1 MRQHRR
7 SDPPLN
13 PFPFRSPQL
22 QPRRMQIT
30 LVVPEIV
37 WPEPDDHETLAE
49 LAVPGLAT
57 LLARSRMHRSPAQ
70 SLEAAV
76 GDAFGYGEP
85 AALAACRVHGE
96 ESGPAAGCALWLCA
110 DPVHLRLHQERLI
123 LADAATLEIDVNEA
137 QAIVDAL
144 NRHFPDAGR
153 FHFASSDR
161 WYLEL
166 AAGRELGRFEVP
178 PLSTVA
184 GRSVVRQLPETAEA
198 RWLRRLLNEAQM
210 VLHEHPV
217 NRQRDDAGRATINSL
232 WLWGA
237 GRLPTAGA
245 GPFTDVWSD
254 LALARGCGRAAGSQ
268 VRSLPDGATALL
280 AQATRGG
287 EHLVVLDGLQSCVQ
301 YEDGAAY
308 RATLL
313 ALEERWFAPLQQALA
328 SGRIRRLCLQA
339 PTAYGMLS
347 WEATHARSGG
357 CGAVARRWR
366 RPPAT
371 CSPTP

>member
-1 MRQHRR
+1 
-7 SDPPLN
+7 
-13 PFPFRSPQL
+13 
-22 QPRRMQIT
+22 MQIT

-37 WPEPDDHETLAE
+37 WPEPDDRETLAG

-57 LLARSRMHRSPAQ
+57 LLARSRMHRSPPQ
-70 SLEAAV
+70 SLEATV
-76 GDAFGYGEP
+76 GDAFALGEN
-85 AALAACRVHGE
+85 AAYAACRVHGE
-96 ESGPAAGCALWLCA
+96 ERGPAVGSAAWLCA

-137 QAIVDAL
+137 QAIVEAL

-153 FHFASSDR
+153 FHLASSDR

-166 AAGRELGRFEVP
+166 ATGRELGRFEVL
-178 PLSTVA
+178 PLSAVA

-217 NRQRDDAGRATINSL
+217 NQQRDDAGRATINSL

-237 GRLPTAGA
+237 GRLPTASEGL
-245 GPFTDVWSD
+245 FTDVWSD
-254 LALARGCGRAAGSQ
+254 LALARGCGRAAGSRL
-268 VRSLPDGATALL
+268 RSLPDGAAAVL

-287 EHLVVLDGLQSCVQ
+287 QHLVVLDGLQSCVQ

-308 RATLL
+308 RAALL
-313 ALEERWFAPLQQALA
+313 ALEGRWFAPLQQALA
-328 SGRIRRLCLQA
+328 SGRIRRLLLQA

-347 WEATHARSGG
+347 WESDAR
-357 CGAVARRWR
+357 AQWRLWHRPQTLVAIARDLADTNR
-366 RPPAT
+366 
-371 CSPTP
+371 